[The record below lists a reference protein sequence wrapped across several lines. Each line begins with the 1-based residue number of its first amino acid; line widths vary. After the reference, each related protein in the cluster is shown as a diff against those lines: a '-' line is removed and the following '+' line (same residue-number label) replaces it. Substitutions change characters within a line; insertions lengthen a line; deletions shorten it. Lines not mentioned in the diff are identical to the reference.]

1 MSDSVVFELSVVQSR
16 MITSLSS
23 MRVLSRRMLMRAY
36 SNTVLADGK
45 KTELLS
51 SLTSSG
57 WIVSSGDRETITKQF
72 EFKDFV
78 SAWGFMSQC
87 AITAEKMNHHPE
99 WFNVYNRVNV
109 TLTTHDFGNK
119 LSQFD
124 VDLAKYMDE
133 VAS

>member
-1 MSDSVVFELSVVQSR
+1 MIISNLSQLR
-16 MITSLSS
+16 FLG
-23 MRVLSRRMLMRAY
+23 RRILPRAY
-36 SNTVLADGK
+36 SNTVLSGSEKSA
-45 KTELLS
+45 LLS
-51 SLTSSG
+51 GLTSSG
-57 WIVSSGDRETITKQF
+57 WTVESGDRETITKQF

-109 TLTTHDFGNK
+109 TLTTHDFDNK
-119 LSQFD
+119 LSKFD

-133 VAS
+133 AVS